1 MMLYN
6 ILSVIKRFHD
16 YETIGELF
24 RASHKDAVIGN
35 FEPSK
40 NGKVKP
46 AVLIQK

>member
-1 MMLYN
+1 MKLN
-6 ILSVIKRFHD
+6 NG
-16 YETIGELF
+16 GEMF
-24 RASHKDAVIGN
+24 RYIVIGN